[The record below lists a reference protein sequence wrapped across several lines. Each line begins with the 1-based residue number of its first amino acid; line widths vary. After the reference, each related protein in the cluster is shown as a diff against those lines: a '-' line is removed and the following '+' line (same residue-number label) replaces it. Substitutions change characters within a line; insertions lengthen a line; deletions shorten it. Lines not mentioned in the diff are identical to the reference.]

1 MATTELHT
9 DLIAPRLL
17 PKQRPGAYN
26 RAMLLAIQNEI
37 MAVTYTSEGL
47 TRPSGTITAQKP
59 FFCVVLSGG
68 GQWHVQA
75 EWPDG
80 TIEQID
86 AFKAHLEGVNWC
98 ELNPR
103 CGCGSAR
110 TRTPDE

>member
-1 MATTELHT
+1 
-9 DLIAPRLL
+9 
-17 PKQRPGAYN
+17 
-26 RAMLLAIQNEI
+26 

-47 TRPSGTITAQKP
+47 TRPSGTITAQRP

-86 AFKAHLEGVNWC
+86 AFKAHLEGVNWV
-98 ELNPR
+98 
-103 CGCGSAR
+103 R
-110 TRTPDE
+110 TQSEAWLREREKPNS

>member
-1 MATTELHT
+1 
-9 DLIAPRLL
+9 
-17 PKQRPGAYN
+17 
-26 RAMLLAIQNEI
+26 

-68 GQWHVQA
+68 RQWHVQA

-86 AFKAHLEGVNWC
+86 AFKAHLEGVNWV
-98 ELNPR
+98 
-103 CGCGSAR
+103 R
-110 TRTPDE
+110 TQSEAWLRERENTNS

>member
-1 MATTELHT
+1 M
-9 DLIAPRLL
+9 
-17 PKQRPGAYN
+17 
-26 RAMLLAIQNEI
+26 
-37 MAVTYTSEGL
+37 TYTSEGL

-86 AFKAHLEGVNWC
+86 AFKAHLEGVNWV
-98 ELNPR
+98 
-103 CGCGSAR
+103 R
-110 TRTPDE
+110 TQSEAWLRERENTNS